1 MRTIKLLAF
10 LIIALMAAPVL
21 AGTATLAPSA
31 LKQVNKATLDACED
45 QTNSVCRVEQRF
57 SLLNVTADTLVKSGS
72 GFLHTITC
80 SSDTAATAGTIIV
93 YDNTA
98 ESGTILWTW
107 TLSAVEY
114 QPRTLIFDGTF
125 ATGLYVGY
133 TTTADV
139 TCTVSYR

>member
-1 MRTIKLLAF
+1 MRCIKCLFLLF
-10 LIIALMAAPVL
+10 ALL
-21 AGTATLAPSA
+21 W
-31 LKQVNKATLDACED
+31 TLDASAGTGTLSPAATPPVRLNELLSGED
-45 QTNSVCRVEQRF
+45 QTNGVFKVEQRF
-57 SLLNVTADTLVKSGS
+57 SLLNVTGDVLVKSGA

-80 SSDTAATAGTIIV
+80 SSDTAATAGTIIF

-114 QPRTLIFDGTF
+114 SPRTLIFDGTF
-125 ATGLYVGY
+125 ATGLYAGY

>member
-1 MRTIKLLAF
+1 MRNIKFVLLI
-10 LIIALMAAPVL
+10 LLSLLVTPVW
-21 AGTATLAPSA
+21 AGTATVAPAA
-31 LKQVNKATLDACED
+31 LVPVDKKTLDACED

-57 SLLNVTADTLVKSGS
+57 SLLNVTADVLVKSGS

-98 ESGTILWTW
+98 ESGMILWTW
-107 TLSAVEY
+107 TISAVEY